1 MIVKMN
7 SKDCDKWAPYG
18 SYNQLLKSLA
28 SLQKFIFML
37 MKVFFFYLMAKIHK
51 AVNNTW
57 L

>member
-37 MKVFFFYLMAKIHK
+37 MKVFFF
-51 AVNNTW
+51 T
-57 L
+57 